1 MIHLEFQNVS
11 FTYAGS
17 QTAALQD
24 ISFQIQEGEF
34 ILLCG
39 ASACGKTTLLRH
51 VIKTQIPIGNGSG
64 KLLYRGEN
72 IETMND
78 VQAVCQIGYV
88 GQQPENQIVTDTVW
102 HELAFGLESL
112 GKPVAEIR
120 RRTAE
125 MAEYFGLGHLFRKK
139 TAELSGGQKQLLNL
153 ASAMVL
159 QPSLL
164 VLDEPTSQLDPIACG
179 HFLDALSKLH
189 RDFGITVLLS
199 EQRLEQ
205 TLSMAD
211 RVMVMEQ
218 GKLLVT
224 ARAAECMEQI
234 RGQASAVYPA
244 LPAAVRVY
252 LETGGSG
259 SLPLTVGEGRQYLRE
274 IANRQSLRFDEED
287 TGSQAHKK
295 KISGEKSNR
304 KSLDERKN
312 KIAES
317 VIQLKNVSFCYP
329 ENGIEVLRNLSFDL
343 PKGSIY
349 GILGGNGSG
358 KTTALKI
365 MAGIYRPEEG
375 SCVTNANVLYLP
387 QNPKA
392 IFSEISVED
401 ELAEMLLRKGES
413 REEIIPEVEQMLSM
427 MGLTGCRKQHP
438 YDLSGGQM
446 QRLALAKALLSK
458 PEVLLLDEPTKGL
471 DAAFKQQLGSYLQQI
486 REKGISI
493 LLVSHDI
500 EFCAEYMTH
509 CGLLFDGE
517 MIQCGEKREFFRNNY
532 FYNTAAARMAEGILR
547 DVLVAEDIIQCL
559 RGH

>member
-11 FTYAGS
+11 FTYAGC
-17 QTAALQD
+17 QTAALRD

-51 VIKTQIPIGNGSG
+51 VMKTQIPLGNGSG

-72 IETMND
+72 IETMD
-78 VQAVCQIGYV
+78 DIQAARQIGYV

-112 GKPVAEIR
+112 GTPVAEIR
-120 RRTAE
+120 KRTAE
-125 MAEYFGLGHLFRKK
+125 MAEYFGLSQLFRKK

-211 RVMVMEQ
+211 HVMLMEQ
-218 GKLLVT
+218 GKLLMT
-224 ARAAECMEQI
+224 ATAAECVEQM
-234 RGQASAVYPA
+234 RGQVTAVYPA
-244 LPAAVRVY
+244 LPAAARVY

-259 SLPLTVGEGRQYLRE
+259 PVPLTVGEGRQYLQKQKIEDCRKT
-274 IANRQSLRFDEED
+274 ISHEEGID
-287 TGSQAHKK
+287 KK
-295 KISGEKSNR
+295 SGEK
-304 KSLDERKN
+304 KN
-312 KIAES
+312 KATET
-317 VIQLKNVSFCYP
+317 VIELKNISFRYP
-329 ENGIEVLRNLSFDL
+329 ENGKEVLRDLSWKL
-343 PKGSIY
+343 PAGSIY

-365 MAGIYRPEEG
+365 MAGIYCPDAGTYVAPAR
-375 SCVTNANVLYLP
+375 VLYLP

-392 IFSEISVED
+392 VLTEISVED
-401 ELAEMLLRKGES
+401 ELAELLLRQGES
-413 REEIIPEVEQMLSM
+413 REQILSEVEEMLSRM
-427 MGLTGCRKQHP
+427 ALQDCRKQHP
-438 YDLSGGQM
+438 YDLSGGQL
-446 QRLALAKALLSK
+446 QRLALAKALLLK

-471 DAAFKQQLGSYLQQI
+471 DAAFKQQLGRYLQQI
-486 REKGISI
+486 REKGITI

-517 MIQCGEKREFFRNNY
+517 MIQCGEKRDFFQNNY
-532 FYNTAAARMAEGILR
+532 FYNTAAARMAEGILPNI
-547 DVLVAEDIIQCL
+547 LLAEEIVQCL
-559 RGH
+559 GEI